1 MDWETYG
8 SDLYLSKTPSEEP
21 PSRHGVPAIA
31 GISNNFVTSWTL
43 SSCRLVLLIYY
54 RTSEHSKVISVGK
67 PADII
72 WRI

>member
-21 PSRHGVPAIA
+21 PSRHGGSAIA

-43 SSCRLVLLIYY
+43 VISLFFSFRKLLISSLHPLSRLVVL
-54 RTSEHSKVISVGK
+54 SS
-67 PADII
+67 
-72 WRI
+72 

>member
-21 PSRHGVPAIA
+21 PSRHGGSAIA

-43 SSCRLVLLIYY
+43 LLISWLHPLSRLVVL
-54 RTSEHSKVISVGK
+54 SS
-67 PADII
+67 
-72 WRI
+72 

>member
-21 PSRHGVPAIA
+21 PSRHGGSAIA

-43 SSCRLVLLIYY
+43 LLISSLHPLSRLCRLVVL
-54 RTSEHSKVISVGK
+54 SS
-67 PADII
+67 
-72 WRI
+72 